1 MKVLNDILGY
11 KGLKLYQDPDCF
23 CFSLDS
29 VVLANYCNI
38 RVRDSKIVEF
48 CSGNGVVSIIMSQ
61 RTKANIIGI
70 EIQEKLYNM
79 ANESLNIN
87 NLNERITFINED
99 IKEYVKGKDNNVDL
113 IVCNPPYFKYDQNN
127 KINDSIEKQIARHEI
142 CINIDDICS
151 SASKILKDNGKLCI
165 VHRTDRFTDVYDS
178 MKKYRI
184 EPKRIKYI
192 YNNENSNS
200 EMFLIEGQKN
210 AGTGLIIDKPL
221 IIRNLDGSFTV
232 EYKKLQ
238 EEINI

>member
-1 MKVLNDILGY
+1 MKVLNDILCY
-11 KGLKLYQDPDCF
+11 KGLKLFQDPDYF

-79 ANESLNIN
+79 ANASLNIN

-151 SASKILKDNGKLCI
+151 CASKILKDNGKLCI

>member
-1 MKVLNDILGY
+1 MIILDILGY

-79 ANESLNIN
+79 ANASLNIN

-151 SASKILKDNGKLCI
+151 CASKILKDNGKLCI

>member
-151 SASKILKDNGKLCI
+151 CASKILKDNGKLCI